1 MSDLPYRAEY
11 ASSGRAGCKGC
22 KDKIEQGKLRIARMV
37 QSAFHDGKQP
47 NWYHEECFF
56 EKQRPKSV
64 DEVGNFNKLK
74 SADQKRLSTKI
85 DEVSQGA
92 VVMVANEK
100 PKGKSKKRAATAV
113 VGALKDFGVEYA
125 KSSRASCKHCEIK
138 ICKDEVR
145 IRKTVFDTEIGSKY
159 GGQPLWHHVKCF
171 AEARHELQFFAG
183 GDVLPGFS
191 DLAEEDQKMIKE
203 IVKPLDS
210 GEVPIKKLKSEK
222 PDPEEQKLEKT
233 MKKQNDLYQKYK
245 TGLGKFSAGDVESLL
260 EANSQEVPQ
269 NKREAVDLL
278 ADCMAFGALKPCPEC
293 KNGQLV
299 LDTFGYKCTGHIS
312 GFTSCAYITQD
323 PKRVPLVVP
332 SSFSDRSLFKKY
344 KPKADVRVF
353 RSAPKPVL
361 PVKKEE
367 TVVKKEVRNPP
378 LKNLQFFIYGR
389 DLSKDK
395 KEEIKRRILKLGG
408 LVVSKLTET
417 AAAVVST
424 KKEIERMSEKME
436 EVSEK
441 EIEVVEESFLDLIH
455 PENGSVSESMRLIR
469 ENNIATWGSDPI
481 TRVPQDVID
490 GKSIAKSGSNYAK
503 SSKSGPVKIKI
514 KDGSAVDPASGLADS
529 THVYADPEGTK
540 YSVVLSKTDIVSGK
554 NSYYKLQLLKS
565 DVADMFYLFRAW
577 GRIGTP
583 IGGNKTENFRSL
595 PDAVRQF
602 KFFYQDKT
610 QNDWDCREYFEKVPG
625 AYYPHDVDYSD
636 GDKKENLRAME
647 LDSKCSLPEPVQKLV
662 QKIFDTNAMKQTML
676 EFELDTEKM
685 PLGKISQKQ
694 ITQGYKVL
702 SELLKYIEKG
712 KVNQSKVID
721 ATNRFFTIIPHDFGT
736 ENPPLLDSADLVRA
750 KCQMLD
756 NLLEIEIAYSILNT
770 DSKSTGSV
778 VEESYKKLRTEITPL
793 DRNSKEFKMIEE
805 YTKNTHAATHSAY
818 TLEIEEVFKVV
829 RDGEEKRYK
838 PFKKLHNRR
847 LLWHG
852 SRVTN
857 FAGILSQGLR
867 IAPPEAPVT
876 GYMFGKGI
884 YFADMVSKSANYCCT
899 SKDKPVG
906 VMLLCEVALGN
917 MKECR
922 KAEYVTKLPAGTHS
936 VFGAGRTEPDPA
948 HALKLDDDT
957 LVPLGPPLASDRKC
971 DLLYNEYI
979 VYDVAQVNV
988 KYLLQMKFNFKY

>member
-1 MSDLPYRAEY
+1 MNELPYYTEY
-11 ASSGRAGCKGC
+11 ATSSRAGCKGC
-22 KDKIEQGKLRIARMV
+22 KDKIAQGNLRIARMV

-56 EKQRPKSV
+56 EKQRPSSV
-64 DEVGNFNKLK
+64 DEIANFNKLK
-74 SADQKRLSTKI
+74 SADQKRIVNKI
-85 DEVSQGA
+85 NEVGQSA
-92 VVMVANEK
+92 VLVVKNEK
-100 PKGKSKKRAATAV
+100 SKGKSKKRASTSV
-113 VGALKDFGVEYA
+113 VGALKDFGVEYS

-145 IRKTVFDTEIGSKY
+145 IRKTVFDTDVGAKY

-183 GDVLPGFS
+183 GEVLPGFT
-191 DLAEEDQKMIKE
+191 DLSEEDQKMVKDTIKP
-203 IVKPLDS
+203 V
-210 GEVPIKKLKSEK
+210 GEAVPTKKIKTEEG
-222 PDPEEQKLEKT
+222 DPAQEKLEK
-233 MKKQNDLYQKYK
+233 MLKKQNDLFQKYK
-245 TGLGKFSAGDVESLL
+245 TALGQLAPKEIEEIL
-260 EANSQEVPQ
+260 EENSQEVPQ
-269 NKREAVDLL
+269 AKRDAVDLL
-278 ADCMAFGALKPCPEC
+278 ADCMAFGALKPCPDC

-312 GFTSCAYITQD
+312 GFTSCAYVSQD
-323 PKRVPLVVP
+323 PKRSKLKIP
-332 SSFSDRSLFKKY
+332 SAYKEQPPFNKY
-344 KPKADVRVF
+344 KPKVDVRVF
-353 RSAPKPVL
+353 RAAPKPLVT
-361 PVKKEE
+361 VKKEE
-367 TVVKKEVRNPP
+367 TIVKKEVRNPP

-389 DLSKDK
+389 ELNKEK

-408 LVVSKLTET
+408 LVVTKLTDT

-424 KKEIERMSEKME
+424 PKEIERMSDKME
-436 EVSEK
+436 DIQK
-441 EIEVVEESFLDLIH
+441 LEIEVVEESFLDLIH
-455 PENGSVSESMRLIR
+455 PENGSVSQSMKLIR
-469 ENNIATWGSDPI
+469 ENNIASWGSDPT

-503 SSKSGPVKIKI
+503 SNKSGPMKIQI
-514 KDGSAVDPASGLADS
+514 KDGSAVDPASGLADVA
-529 THVYADPEGTK
+529 HVHCRHSAALSRTD
-540 YSVVLSKTDIVSGK
+540 VVTGK

-565 DVADMFYLFRAW
+565 DTSDTFYLFRAW

-583 IGGNKTENFRSL
+583 IGGNKTENFKSL
-595 PDAVRQF
+595 NDAIRQF
-602 KFFYQDKT
+602 KHFYKEKT
-610 QNDWDCREYFEKVPG
+610 QNDWDNRENFEKVPG

-636 GDKKENLRAME
+636 VEKKNNIRAMVV
-647 LDSKCSLPEPVQKLV
+647 DPNSSLPVPVQKLV
-662 QKIFDTNAMKQTML
+662 QKIFDLAAMKKTML

-694 ITQGYKVL
+694 ITQGYEVL

-712 KVNQSKVID
+712 KVNQSKIID

-736 ENPPLLDSADLVRA
+736 ENAPLLSSAELVQA

-756 NLLEIEIAYSILNT
+756 SLLEIEIAYSILNT
-770 DSKSTGSV
+770 DGNDGESAI
-778 VEESYKKLRTEITPL
+778 EESYKKLKAEITPL
-793 DRNSKEFKMIEE
+793 DRNSTEFKMIEE
-805 YTKNTHAATHSAY
+805 YAKNTHAETHSSY

-829 RDGEEKRYK
+829 RHGEDKRYK

-852 SRVTN
+852 SRITN

-899 SKDKPVG
+899 SKENPCG
-906 VMLLCEVALGN
+906 VLLLCEVALGN
-917 MKECR
+917 MKECS
-922 KAEYVTKLPAGTHS
+922 KAEYVTKLPPGTQS
-936 VFGAGRTEPDPA
+936 VLGVGRTAPA
-948 HALKLDDDT
+948 PARALAGGA
-957 LVPLGPPLASDRKC
+957 LVPAGPPVNSDRKT

-979 VYDVAQVNV
+979 VYDVAQVNI